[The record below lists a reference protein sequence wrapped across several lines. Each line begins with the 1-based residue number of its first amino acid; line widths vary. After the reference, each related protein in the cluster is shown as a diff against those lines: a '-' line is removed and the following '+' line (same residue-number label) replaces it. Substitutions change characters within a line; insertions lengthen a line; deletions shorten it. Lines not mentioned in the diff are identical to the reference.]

1 MKLLGVEKRENH
13 LYSEWN
19 LTYRVGWHQ
28 IVKAAALIY
37 QYTEDPEILTGDAGG
52 ESKVSL
58 KNAEE
63 ILNLE
68 EMGYL
73 TIRGMSEI
81 LKVPVMIT
89 FFNQLDLVRVT
100 VISATEEF
108 AEADYQKF
116 NLSMCQYL
124 DSAEI
129 AMYG

>member
-1 MKLLGVEKRENH
+1 MKLLGVEKRDDY

-37 QYTEDPEILTGDAGG
+37 QYTEDPEILTGDAEGM
-52 ESKVSL
+52 SKASVKSP
-58 KNAEE
+58 EE
-63 ILNLE
+63 IMNLE

-73 TIRGMSEI
+73 TIRGISEI

-100 VISATEEF
+100 VISETEEF
-108 AEADYQKF
+108 AEADYEKF

-124 DSAEI
+124 DSAEL
-129 AMYG
+129 AMYR